1 MNSEFL
7 GHLGLLS
14 KTIAILVI
22 LFLDLTKKIH
32 LSVFVILAFAF
43 SGLILG
49 FIHQLHEK
57 KEEPIYDYHYH
68 NLIIGVFSVFL
79 LSKRLI

>member
-1 MNSEFL
+1 MNSESL
-7 GHLGLLS
+7 GQLGLLS

-32 LSVFVILAFAF
+32 LPVFVILAFAF

-49 FIHQLHEK
+49 FIHQLHK
-57 KEEPIYDYHYH
+57 QKEEPIYDYHYH